1 MKRFLSILLVAMLIV
16 TSLSTVAFA
25 EAAQPGESKS
35 FTVTVS
41 GVSGDEFGNFG
52 VQLSADAG
60 ITITAIS
67 GDVTANINNGMVT
80 WFSTA
85 NVSRHSFSVEVK
97 LADDLAPDT
106 YNVYATVLKAT
117 KYVGEENDTEDG
129 IVDGW
134 VAASVSA
141 NGATFMIVEPEC
153 EHSWSKWTTV
163 KAADCDE
170 DGLETRTC
178 SKSGE
183 VEERV
188 IPATGHTIIWAY
200 DENNHWHVCSVCGEI
215 IDEKEAHSMEKEWDY
230 ASGKYHHYC
239 SEGCGYEYYKSAGGP
254 IDPSEP
260 ETGDITPAFTA
271 AVAALIAMVFAVVYL
286 FKRRAVK

>member
-1 MKRFLSILLVAMLIV
+1 MNGGNNV
-16 TSLSTVAFA
+16 TSHSFEVIVKVHATD
-25 EAAQPGESKS
+25 PGRYSVYANVVDAGK
-35 FTVTVS
+35 TVTLDDGTKQIVPVS
-41 GVSGDEFGNFG
+41 
-52 VQLSADAG
+52 LSA
-60 ITITAIS
+60 S
-67 GDVTANINNGMVT
+67 
-80 WFSTA
+80 
-85 NVSRHSFSVEVK
+85 
-97 LADDLAPDT
+97 
-106 YNVYATVLKAT
+106 
-117 KYVGEENDTEDG
+117 
-129 IVDGW
+129 
-134 VAASVSA
+134 
-141 NGATFMIVEPEC
+141 GATFVIVEPEC

-178 SKSGE
+178 SKCGE

-188 IPATGHTIIWAY
+188 IPATGHTIIWEY